1 MSDQER
7 LMNSMKK
14 VVRSLLTPVKEGLT
28 PMELNKE
35 YKSMIGEPLPF
46 RALGYRSVMELVMD
60 MPDVVSICPSGN
72 GNTVLR
78 AIPDESTELIASLVA
93 RQKSKPKPYFSR
105 GKPNFSFNA
114 RSCSGLPQP
123 PRISLPRR
131 GRVSPTL
138 PAVVKSELKELLRS
152 SPVLLSDFDKAFSR
166 HFGRKFE
173 FMRFGFFSMLEV
185 LNAASDIITVVQTRA
200 GSLLTLKPSIKKNP
214 EKLPEC
220 KAVIPSHKTK
230 QTLPTT
236 LPAPAVKKSST
247 PALPMDNQN
256 PSPSQESDAL
266 VVELKPVET
275 PLVRTDERMKQL
287 EKEMQ
292 IALSQKGPGGTIGS
306 ELKEKIKTRHFK
318 EILAVKKLGFLNL
331 MELVGALSDVL
342 HIECKEGEQDWR
354 IFDIE
359 SQCLRDDEHASDKI
373 AQPDSLAHEETP
385 DVHELLSWN
394 FPLEESKAPDVKL
407 SVVTKMTTPHLGI
420 EDTHI
425 IQEIMENEIPPDAVQ
440 DRSLYSLPQ
449 LDTSAL
455 VGLFVEYI
463 VSPSQFYVRIY
474 SAETSVKL
482 ENMMLEMRRCYSS
495 KHVADRYIMP
505 EASISPGQLCCIKN
519 SEDKWWYRVIIHRV
533 LNDQEVEVFY
543 PDFGSTRTAQ
553 KSSLRFLKSCY
564 AKLPAQAI
572 PCSLA
577 WVRPTEDN
585 WTASDIHEFQR
596 LCELKLLV
604 GVVDE
609 YIDGILY
616 LFLCDTSSDEDIYLH
631 NALRLKG
638 HAFICRENLPSK
650 NFREPFFSTLYLKPG
665 PEQQSGLTKAE
676 TPLLTQESLC
686 DLPEVPDSGSCYNEV
701 LSQSTADPEM
711 PLLEPVYMCD
721 EIWDENWTSSKHY
734 EEEKNGDTLSPDNA
748 VFPRHSSS
756 DEGYKEETQHN
767 QELTQQNFREPFF
780 STLYLKPGPE
790 QQSGLTKAETPLL
803 TQESLCDLSE
813 VPDSGSCYNEVLSQ
827 GTAGSRLGSEM
838 PLLEPVYMCD
848 EIWDENW
855 TPSKHYEEE
864 KNGDTLS
871 PDNAVFPCHS
881 SSDEGNEEETQH
893 SQELTQQNVDISI
906 PFERTNCLSLEP
918 LNRKV
923 ELSGRMEARNTLG
936 ATSDSLSQTLQE
948 FYISIV
954 HSKQSAEENK
964 LDLDLNKLSGYGS
977 QPLPSPS
984 AIHGNVPSER
994 KVDDAS
1000 RTQVITLYTARSC
1013 PNQGGTGHNA
1023 LVFTAKLQGSPAS
1036 CVACSPS
1043 VALGASARLATSGGF
1058 FSFHLKKMAI

>member
-701 LSQSTADPEM
+701 LSQ
-711 PLLEPVYMCD
+711 
-721 EIWDENWTSSKHY
+721 
-734 EEEKNGDTLSPDNA
+734 
-748 VFPRHSSS
+748 
-756 DEGYKEETQHN
+756 
-767 QELTQQNFREPFF
+767 
-780 STLYLKPGPE
+780 
-790 QQSGLTKAETPLL
+790 
-803 TQESLCDLSE
+803 
-813 VPDSGSCYNEVLSQ
+813 

-893 SQELTQQNVDISI
+893 SQELTQQ
-906 PFERTNCLSLEP
+906 
-918 LNRKV
+918 
-923 ELSGRMEARNTLG
+923 ARNTLG

>member
-46 RALGYRSVMELVMD
+46 RALGYHSVMELVID
-60 MPDVVSICPSGN
+60 MPDVVRICPSGN

-105 GKPNFSFNA
+105 EKPNFSFHA

-214 EKLPEC
+214 EKLSEGKFIFQC
-220 KAVIPSHKTK
+220 KCHIDMNGCQFVCTGFSSHFLHICGICFSK
-230 QTLPTT
+230 
-236 LPAPAVKKSST
+236 
-247 PALPMDNQN
+247 
-256 PSPSQESDAL
+256 
-266 VVELKPVET
+266 
-275 PLVRTDERMKQL
+275 L

-292 IALSQKGPGGTIGS
+292 IALSQKGPGGTISS
-306 ELKEKIKTRHFK
+306 ELKEKIKTVSRHFK
-318 EILAVKKLGFLNL
+318 EILAVKELGFLNL

-342 HIECKEGEQDWR
+342 HIECKEGEQDWL
-354 IFDIE
+354 
-359 SQCLRDDEHASDKI
+359 SVVPTDEHSSDKI

-385 DVHELLSWN
+385 DNDFLLLS
-394 FPLEESKAPDVKL
+394 LCL
-407 SVVTKMTTPHLGI
+407 QHLGM

-440 DRSLYSLPQ
+440 DGSLYSLPQ

-463 VSPSQFYVRIY
+463 VSPSQFYVRLY

-482 ENMMLEMRRCYSS
+482 ENTMLEMRRCYSS

-543 PDFGSTRTAQ
+543 PDFGNTRTAQ

-650 NFREPFFSTLYLKPG
+650 VRNKSTP
-665 PEQQSGLTKAE
+665 P
-676 TPLLTQESLC
+676 PIH
-686 DLPEVPDSGSCYNEV
+686 GSF
-701 LSQSTADPEM
+701 
-711 PLLEPVYMCD
+711 
-721 EIWDENWTSSKHY
+721 
-734 EEEKNGDTLSPDNA
+734 G
-748 VFPRHSSS
+748 
-756 DEGYKEETQHN
+756 
-767 QELTQQNFREPFF
+767 
-780 STLYLKPGPE
+780 
-790 QQSGLTKAETPLL
+790 
-803 TQESLCDLSE
+803 
-813 VPDSGSCYNEVLSQ
+813 
-827 GTAGSRLGSEM
+827 
-838 PLLEPVYMCD
+838 
-848 EIWDENW
+848 
-855 TPSKHYEEE
+855 
-864 KNGDTLS
+864 
-871 PDNAVFPCHS
+871 
-881 SSDEGNEEETQH
+881 
-893 SQELTQQNVDISI
+893 
-906 PFERTNCLSLEP
+906 LSLLLHIHKMP
-918 LNRKV
+918 QLFV
-923 ELSGRMEARNTLG
+923 SC
-936 ATSDSLSQTLQE
+936 
-948 FYISIV
+948 
-954 HSKQSAEENK
+954 
-964 LDLDLNKLSGYGS
+964 KLSS
-977 QPLPSPS
+977 H
-984 AIHGNVPSER
+984 I
-994 KVDDAS
+994 
-1000 RTQVITLYTARSC
+1000 LY
-1013 PNQGGTGHNA
+1013 
-1023 LVFTAKLQGSPAS
+1023 
-1036 CVACSPS
+1036 CS
-1043 VALGASARLATSGGF
+1043 F
-1058 FSFHLKKMAI
+1058 

>member
-28 PMELNKE
+28 PIELNKE

-46 RALGYRSVMELVMD
+46 RALGYHSVMELVMD

-93 RQKSKPKPYFSR
+93 RQKSKSKPYLSR
-105 GKPNFSFNA
+105 GKPKFSFPA
-114 RSCSGLPQP
+114 GPCSGLPQP

-131 GRVSPTL
+131 GRVPPTL

-152 SPVLLSDFDKAFSR
+152 SPVLLPGFDKAFSR
-166 HFGRKFE
+166 HFGRKFD

-200 GSLLTLKPSIKKNP
+200 GSLLTLKPPIK

-230 QTLPTT
+230 QTLPTP
-236 LPAPAVKKSST
+236 LPAPAVKKPST

-256 PSPSQESDAL
+256 PPPSQESDAL

-292 IALSQKGPGGTIGS
+292 IALSQKGPGGTISS
-306 ELKEKIKTRHFK
+306 ELKEKIRTIVVQHPEGLLVSKLPGEFELHFK

-359 SQCLRDDEHASDKI
+359 SQRLRDDEHGSDKI

-394 FPLEESKAPDVKL
+394 FPLEESKAPEVKL
-407 SVVTKMTTPHLGI
+407 SVVTKMTTPHLGM

-463 VSPSQFYVRIY
+463 ISPTQFYVRLY
-474 SAETSVKL
+474 SAETSEKL
-482 ENMMLEMRRCYSS
+482 EDMMIEMRRCYSS

-505 EASISPGQLCCIKN
+505 EASIKPGQLCCIRN

-543 PDFGSTRTAQ
+543 PDFGNTGTAQ

-564 AKLPAQAI
+564 ARLPAQAI

-585 WTASDIHEFQR
+585 WTASDILEFQR
-596 LCELKLLV
+596 LCGLKLLV

-638 HAFICRENLPSK
+638 HAFICRENFPPK
-650 NFREPFFSTLYLKPG
+650 NFRQPSFATLYLKPG
-665 PEQQSGLTKAE
+665 PEQQSGMTKAE
-676 TPLLTQESLC
+676 TSLLKQESLC
-686 DLPEVPDSGSCYNEV
+686 DLPEVPDSGSCYNKV
-701 LSQSTADPEM
+701 FSQGTAGSRSDPEM
-711 PLLEPVYMCD
+711 PLLEPVYMCN
-721 EIWDENWTSSKHY
+721 EIWDEIWTPSKNY
-734 EEEKNGDTLSPDNA
+734 EEEENGDALSPDNK

-756 DEGYKEETQHN
+756 DEGNK
-767 QELTQQNFREPFF
+767 
-780 STLYLKPGPE
+780 
-790 QQSGLTKAETPLL
+790 
-803 TQESLCDLSE
+803 
-813 VPDSGSCYNEVLSQ
+813 
-827 GTAGSRLGSEM
+827 
-838 PLLEPVYMCD
+838 
-848 EIWDENW
+848 
-855 TPSKHYEEE
+855 
-864 KNGDTLS
+864 
-871 PDNAVFPCHS
+871 
-881 SSDEGNEEETQH
+881 EETQH
-893 SQELTQQNVDISI
+893 SQELTQQNVDISF
-906 PFERTNCLSLEP
+906 PVERTNCLSLVP

-923 ELSGRMEARNTLG
+923 ESSGRMEERNTLG

-954 HSKQSAEENK
+954 HSKQSAEEDK
-964 LDLDLNKLSGYGS
+964 LDLDLNKLSGYSS

-1000 RTQVITLYTARSC
+1000 RTQVITLYTASRW
-1013 PNQGGTGHNA
+1013 PNQGDTGHNA

-1036 CVACSPS
+1036 CVTCSPS

-1058 FSFHLKKMAI
+1058 FSFHLKKMMI